1 MTLLLIIGTAA
12 VLRLYQA
19 YVAKYIWDEE
29 MRWIPLAQ
37 SISLRP
43 GHLHLPLHEGHDP
56 SLPAYFIKASS
67 ILFGETPVG
76 FRFPSLLAGML
87 TILFVYLIAREWRGA
102 RAGLWAG
109 GLLAFNEYH
118 IGISSF
124 AVEKSYYLCFVSI
137 AVYSFSR
144 FLQTAKPNFLYLTA
158 VATGLG
164 FLCKLLATLLIPVFF
179 ITLLVSGS
187 GSWLRRKEP
196 YIALLI
202 FLVLISPDIYW
213 NVKNPDTTVPKLN
226 YAGHLSRI
234 GGIGFTPHYFLFGFT
249 PHYFLFYG
257 RDAIRGAYHLLRWQ
271 LKEYLPEYPSMNT
284 LFGAILLV
292 SVVLTTSHYKREGS
306 VTRFLIVLFWFVLG
320 FFVLIRPGDPSGGV
334 DPVGFFWVDMSLL
347 PAVVL
352 TAGYFSQLKG
362 RWRRVGYFA
371 AAGAAVRAV
380 LVIAAG

>member
-1 MTLLLIIGTAA
+1 MISILSKAATWSPEQPFGEAFSRVFSSRLCSAQLIWTA
-12 VLRLYQA
+12 V
-19 YVAKYIWDEE
+19 IWDEE

-43 GHLHLPLHEGHDP
+43 GHLHLPLHGGHDP

-102 RAGLWAG
+102 RAGFWAA

-164 FLCKLLATLLIPVFF
+164 FLCKLLAILLVPVFF

-187 GSWLRRKEP
+187 RSWLRRKEP

-213 NVKNPDTTVPKLN
+213 NVKNPDTTVPILN

-234 GGIGFTPHYFLFGFT
+234 GGIGFT

-271 LKEYLPEYPSMNT
+271 LKEYMREYPSMNT

-292 SVVLTTSHYKREGS
+292 SVVLARIFNLMFDIPTFQRPSAS
-306 VTRFLIVLFWFVLG
+306 LF
-320 FFVLIRPGDPSGGV
+320 I
-334 DPVGFFWVDMSLL
+334 
-347 PAVVL
+347 
-352 TAGYFSQLKG
+352 
-362 RWRRVGYFA
+362 
-371 AAGAAVRAV
+371 GARAR
-380 LVIAAG
+380 